1 MNGNLAAHYIEII
14 LPAECLE
21 HLNNLTS
28 LLLAYNKYG
37 LHGFGASV
45 KIKFKISA
53 HIPIDW
59 LWLKCQN
66 CSSEIAWLVDLLAN
80 WWLTD
85 CQTNQMPTIENLNS
99 TVVWIL
105 TFLTGWL
112 FDLLTDW
119 LTDRLTDWLT
129 DWLRL
134 TGLMDWLRLTG
145 WLTCC
150 PMDWLTCI
158 IDWRLLIDCLIQKL
172 LTLFRNC
179 SPQDKN

>member
-14 LPAECLE
+14 PPAECLE

-45 KIKFKISA
+45 KINFKISA

-66 CSSEIAWLVDLLAN
+66 CSCEIAWLVDLLAN

-119 LTDRLTDWLT
+119 MTDRLTDWLT

-158 IDWRLLIDCLIQKL
+158 IDWRLLINCLIQKL

-179 SPQDKN
+179 PPWDKN

>member
-14 LPAECLE
+14 PPAECLE

-45 KIKFKISA
+45 KINFKISA

-66 CSSEIAWLVDLLAN
+66 CSCEIAWPVDLAN

-112 FDLLTDW
+112 FTYW
-119 LTDRLTDWLT
+119 LTDWLT
-129 DWLRL
+129 DWQI
-134 TGLMDWLRLTG
+134 DWLIDS
-145 WLTCC
+145 
-150 PMDWLTCI
+150 DWLDLWTDS
-158 IDWRLLIDCLIQKL
+158 DWLDLWTDSDWLADWLAVLWTDWHASLTEDCWLIAWYRSC
-172 LTLFRNC
+172 
-179 SPQDKN
+179 

>member
-14 LPAECLE
+14 PPAECLE

-45 KIKFKISA
+45 KINFKISA

-66 CSSEIAWLVDLLAN
+66 CSCEIAWLVDLLAN

-119 LTDRLTDWLT
+119 LTDWMTDWLT
-129 DWLRL
+129 DRL
-134 TGLMDWLRLTG
+134 I
-145 WLTCC
+145 
-150 PMDWLTCI
+150 DWLTQT
-158 IDWRLLIDCLIQKL
+158 DWTYGLTQTDWLTDLLSYGLTDMHHWLKTVDWL
-172 LTLFRNC
+172 LDTEAVNFV
-179 SPQDKN
+179 